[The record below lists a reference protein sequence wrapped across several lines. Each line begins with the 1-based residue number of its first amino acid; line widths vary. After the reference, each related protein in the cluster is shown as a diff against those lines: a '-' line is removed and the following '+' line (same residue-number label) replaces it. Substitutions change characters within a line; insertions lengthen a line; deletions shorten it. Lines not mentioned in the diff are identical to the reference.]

1 MNSAPYL
8 PSTWA
13 KKSLAVSDQFKFQ
26 DPQHLVMVTKELK
39 EAQKA
44 RMGESKFLNQ
54 IKSFNYCLLKH
65 VESVEKTGISLE
77 TIQTE
82 NAINTWRLGKI
93 FEMRNIQ
100 WIEPPPRFYNGAVTR
115 HPKPNKKDEE

>member
-1 MNSAPYL
+1 MDVKFENKLHCKTGSAIPEIVIWTL
-8 PSTWA
+8 
-13 KKSLAVSDQFKFQ
+13 QFYCSQ
-26 DPQHLVMVTKELK
+26 DPQNLVMVTKELK

-77 TIQTE
+77 SKLYILLE
-82 NAINTWRLGKI
+82 HLFW
-93 FEMRNIQ
+93 
-100 WIEPPPRFYNGAVTR
+100 
-115 HPKPNKKDEE
+115 